1 MLLNVFLIALIVS
14 TAESPSS
21 GRSPQR
27 LFERMTLLGTA
38 GRLEMLQSMESGY
51 RPLSGASGPW
61 EGAPGLSSLVEG
73 DLALVRVWRP
83 LTPTDLARLLRCG
96 LWPTGRALSSD
107 AFVALVEGE
116 TDVAGLAHSGFAR
129 SVEAWDARLSPRA
142 PPSGWTGWL
151 NLLLHPESEPP
162 VNAESLPGGWCRIP
176 CSAAEAPHLASGPGV
191 LRAEW
196 ETARQAEDMALQEP
210 DDSREMLGCRWIWNY
225 YGGAGTR
232 VGVYDTGVWSGH
244 PDLQPAV
251 VAGPPDSSG
260 HGTAVCGAIASRGQ
274 VELDCQYDGAGMGR
288 QTDIY
293 VIGRPASPAPAQFYE
308 AMWEILGNGCF
319 AANNS
324 WGAEPS
330 GYDMFCEYADAAAD
344 SGLAMIC
351 AVGNSGPSG
360 PVMSPAAAKNV
371 FSVGAVTYVPD
382 GSEVGAVASYSSHG
396 PTSGAARLAPW
407 IMAPGGAFTADSMAR
422 GVVTTNARLGGQWLD
437 DPDDRWPGEDSYTRR
452 AGTSMAA
459 ALVSGALSLCR
470 QKYQDLVHPEDL
482 MALAAASAIPLK
494 ANTGDPLSGYA
505 TVAAGYGLLDPVHL
519 TGSYFSEEV
528 DRPLWAYDVALE
540 GQPVE
545 DWTFYVPSG
554 AEWISVALAYCDLP
568 GEAVPGEVAVRVDL
582 DLEVESPAGDV
593 YTHVLPAGVSAE
605 SPLERLVVEDPQG
618 GVWTARAVATSWA
631 DPGNPVEEEVYAL
644 AAYSIFRD
652 PAVSILVDS
661 VPRPDTT
668 IVAAPSSQLELP
680 LMIRN
685 SGGYVVAGASM
696 WLESPEGFSAGRMD
710 VPVFFDNIIYDGR
723 SSRERLCTLQTP
735 GVPDTFNLAYHVV
748 TANRGLPEYVEPF
761 TVILEYP
768 NLTVSQAS
776 PSESPPFGVGQWVEM
791 SFVVSN
797 EGTGPASPSRLNVYL
812 AENPDSLADA
822 VLVDSVSVPVL
833 EGSESWAAVVPYT
846 FTYFDLG
853 TRYVVAVADAD
864 GQVEESDETDNVSV
878 YGPFDVTGDLA
889 PPSDLG
895 AESGHDGLV
904 PLTWAP
910 PQPPAAAVSPGMRHP
925 FGAGR
930 LTERGGKGLVQYR
943 IYRSTTP
950 VGPEPDAIAE
960 LPATDS
966 TYADSLV
973 SNGVTY
979 YYWATGIY
987 ENPHGESPLS
997 NMASATPQGPS
1008 GSVAGTVSDVYT
1020 GRLIPDAAVSVEDLG
1035 LTEYTGADGQYTL
1048 PDLPVGPVPV
1058 SVSLDG
1064 YQTARD
1070 TAMVAADSTVV
1081 LDFGLLYDVGEG
1093 MKVIPSPF
1101 TPNGDGINDVAW
1113 FLWPAME
1120 DRRVEVRIF
1129 DLEGVPLREV
1139 SGIQPSWDGTDD
1151 DGRDVPGGLYVY
1163 YAQSG
1168 GRSVSGLVCLAR

>member
-1 MLLNVFLIALIVS
+1 MLLNILLISITAV
-14 TAESPSS
+14 TAEYPSG
-21 GRSPQR
+21 GRSPQHHLQKLTR
-27 LFERMTLLGTA
+27 LDAA
-38 GRLEMLQSMESGY
+38 GRLEALEMMEPGY
-51 RPLSGASGPW
+51 RPLSLSSGPW
-61 EGAPGLSSLVEG
+61 EGSSGLAGASEG
-73 DLALVRVWRP
+73 DLILVDVWRP
-83 LTPTDLARLLRCG
+83 LTPADLARLLRCG
-96 LWPTGRALSSD
+96 LWPTGYAPSSE
-107 AFVALVEGE
+107 AFVALVEGAP
-116 TDVAGLAHSGFAR
+116 DIVGLASSGFAR
-129 SVEAWDARLSPRA
+129 SVQPWVARLPSA
-142 PPSGWTGWL
+142 DPPPNWTGRL
-151 NLLLHPESEPP
+151 NLLLSPGARPP
-162 VNAESLPGGWCRIP
+162 QGSLPLPGSWFRVA
-176 CSAAEAPHLASGPGV
+176 CSAAEAPSLASGPGV

-196 ETARQAEDMALQEP
+196 ETPRQAEDLALQEP
-210 DDSREMLGCRWIWNY
+210 DDSREMLNARWIWSY
-225 YGGAGTR
+225 YSGSGTY
-232 VGVYDTGVWSGH
+232 VGVYDTGVWTGH
-244 PDLQPAV
+244 PDLAPAV
-251 VAGPPDSSG
+251 VSGPPDSTG

-274 VELDCQYDGAGMGR
+274 VDLGCDFNGRGMGR
-288 QTDIY
+288 AAGLY
-293 VIGRPASPAPAQFYE
+293 VIGRPSSPTPAEFSA
-308 AMWEILGNGCF
+308 AMLDLQGYGCF

-330 GYDMFCEYADAAAD
+330 GYDLFCEYADAAAD
-344 SGLAMIC
+344 SGLTIVC
-351 AVGNSGPSG
+351 AAGNNGAAG
-360 PVMSPAAAKNV
+360 PVVSPAAAKNV
-371 FSVGAVTYVPD
+371 FSVGALTYVPD
-382 GSEVGAVASYSSHG
+382 SAGIGYVTDYSSRG
-396 PTSGAARLAPW
+396 PTQGAARLAPW
-407 IMAPGGAFTADSMAR
+407 IVAPGGSLTADSMAR
-422 GVVTTNARLGGQWLD
+422 GVVTTNARLDGQWLD

-470 QKYQDLVHPEDL
+470 QKYGDLVHPEDL

-505 TVAAGYGLLDPVHL
+505 TVAAGYGLLDPLHL

-528 DRPLWAYDVALE
+528 DRPLWVYDTAAE
-540 GQPVE
+540 GQPADE
-545 DWTFYVPSG
+545 WTFYVPSG
-554 AEWISVALAYCDLP
+554 AEWISVAMAYCD
-568 GEAVPGEVAVRVDL
+568 VPGEDVPGDVAVRVDL
-582 DLEVESPAGDV
+582 DLEVESPTGDV
-593 YTHVLPAGVSAE
+593 YTHALPAGVSAE
-605 SPLERLVVEDPQG
+605 SPLERLVVEDPQT
-618 GVWTARAVATSWA
+618 GVWQVRAVPDSWA
-631 DPGNPVEEEVYAL
+631 DPGNPAEEEVYAL
-644 AAYSIFRD
+644 VAYSIFRE

-668 IVAAPSSQLELP
+668 IVAAPSSELELP

-685 SGGYVVAGASM
+685 SGGYVLAGASL
-696 WLESPEGFSAGRMD
+696 WLEAPEGFSAGRMA
-710 VPVFFDNIIYDGR
+710 VPVLFDNIVYAGR
-723 SSRERLCTLQTP
+723 ESRERLCTLQTP
-735 GVPDTFNLAYHVV
+735 GVPDTFNLAYHVI

-776 PSESPPFGVGQWVEM
+776 PSEPPPFGVGQWVEM
-791 SFVVSN
+791 SLVVTN
-797 EGTGPASPSRLNVYL
+797 EGTGPASPSVLDLYL

-822 VLVDSVSVPVL
+822 ILVDSVSVPML

-878 YGPFDVTGDLA
+878 YGPFDVTGELA
-889 PPSDLG
+889 PPSDLQ
-895 AESGHDGLV
+895 AESGHDGVV
-904 PLTWAP
+904 PLSWAP
-910 PQPPAAAVSPGMRHP
+910 PQPPAAGRSS
-925 FGAGR
+925 GALRPSGGGR
-930 LTERGGKGLVQYR
+930 MLERGGKGLVQYW

-950 VGPEPDAIAE
+950 VGPEPDPIAE
-960 LPATDS
+960 IPATDS

-1008 GSVAGTVSDVYT
+1008 GAVAGTVSDVYT

-1035 LTEYTGADGQYTL
+1035 LTEYTGAEGQYTL
-1048 PDLPVGPVPV
+1048 PDLPEGPVPI

-1070 TAMVAADSTVV
+1070 TAMVVADSTVV

-1120 DRRVEVRIF
+1120 DRRITVRIF
-1129 DLEGVPLREV
+1129 DLEGLPLREV
-1139 SGIQPSWDGTDD
+1139 SGTRPSWDGTDD

-1163 YAQSG
+1163 YAESG